1 MQTKRILH
9 TVPGPASVKNMIEPN
24 EDVICVICA
33 RGGSKGLARKNVRR
47 LDGEPL
53 VARPI
58 RQALESGVCGTVL
71 VTTED
76 EEIASIARQAGAQVP
91 FLRPAE
97 LARDLST
104 TEDTLRHALITYEA
118 MLGRRFQ
125 IAVFLTPT
133 DVFRD
138 PKWIRQAVEMLRAR
152 PGLESVFS
160 GHRTHKNFWERQED
174 GSWVR
179 LRPWMAAYSSRQV
192 RRSVIREDTGLA
204 CASRAWLW
212 REGRRIGDRVEVIVN
227 DDDFTSI
234 DIHDESD
241 LALAEAALRIRAIRT

>member
-1 MQTKRILH
+1 MKTM
-9 TVPGPASVKNMIEPN
+9 TASND
-24 EDVICVICA
+24 DVICVICA
-33 RGGSKGLARKNVRR
+33 RGGSKGLIRKNVRR

-53 VARPI
+53 VARPV
-58 RQALESGVCGTVL
+58 RHALESGAVGTVL
-71 VTTED
+71 VSTDD
-76 EEIASIARQAGAQVP
+76 EEIASLAREAGAVVP

-97 LARDLST
+97 LAYDLST
-104 TEDTLRHALITYEA
+104 TEDTLRHALVTYEA
-118 MLGRRFQ
+118 QLGRQFD

-133 DVFRD
+133 DIFRD
-138 PKWIRQAVEMLRAR
+138 PEWIRRAVQTLRAC
-152 PGLESVFS
+152 PELESVFS
-160 GHRTHKNFWERQED
+160 GHRTHKNFWEQQED
-174 GSWVR
+174 GSWLR
-179 LRPWMAAYSSRQV
+179 LRPWMAVYSSRQV

-241 LALAEAALRIRAIRT
+241 LALAEAALRIRAKQYG